1 MKDFFSKQFYYN
13 TAGDWAVALLI
24 ILGFY
29 IFARLVY
36 WVSGNIVKKLT
47 SQTKTQ
53 LDDLLVDL
61 LEKPIVLGITIT
73 GLWYGIHWLSFPEQI
88 DDWVNKGFFLVIAL
102 VITWVIARIVDALI
116 REYLLPLAEKTES
129 DVDDQLIPIVQKGLR
144 YTIWSLGII
153 IALNNAGYNV
163 GALLAGLGIGGLAL
177 AMAAKDTV
185 ANVFGGLTIF
195 TDKPFIIKDRI
206 VINGFDG
213 VIEEI
218 GIRSTKLRTL
228 DGRIVTIPNSK
239 FTEGFVENITSEPNR
254 KVKVNI
260 GLVYETSAEQI
271 EKAIELLGEI
281 TKNNKSVEETYY
293 TSFNNFGDFS
303 LGILFIYY
311 IKKGEDIFNVQT
323 DMNLEIK
330 RKFEENNLDMA
341 FPTRTIYTKSL
352 N

>member
-1 MKDFFSKQFYYN
+1 MKEFFAKEFYYN
-13 TAGDWAVALLI
+13 TVGDWAIALLI
-24 ILGFY
+24 ILGVY
-29 IFARLVY
+29 ILSKLAY
-36 WVSGNIVKKLT
+36 WVFGNIIKKIT
-47 SQTKTQ
+47 AKTETK
-53 LDDLLVDL
+53 LDDLLVDM
-61 LEKPIVLGITIT
+61 LEKPVVLGITIT
-73 GLWYGIHWLSFPEQI
+73 GLWYGIHWLNFPDSI
-88 DDWVNKGFFLVIAL
+88 NDYVNKGFFLVIAL
-102 VITWVIARIVDALI
+102 TVTWVIARVVDALI
-116 REYLLPLAEKTES
+116 KEYLVPLADKTES
-129 DVDDQLIPIVQKGLR
+129 DVDDHLIPIVQKGLR
-144 YTIWSLGII
+144 YVIWSLGII

-185 ANVFGGLTIF
+185 ANIFGGITIF
-195 TDKPFIIKDRI
+195 TDKPFKMNDRI

-213 VIEEI
+213 NVEEI

-239 FTEGFVENITSEPNR
+239 FTEGFVENISSEPSR
-254 KVKVNI
+254 KVKLNI
-260 GLVYETSAEQI
+260 GLVYETTAKQI

-281 TKNNKSVEETYY
+281 TRNNNSVDEIYY

-323 DMNLEIK
+323 EMNLEIK
-330 RKFEENNLDMA
+330 KKFEENGLEMA